1 MPIVA
6 VAADNENG
14 AATALYPQALAINA
28 PGFTLNAPMAA
39 NLAVKADLI
48 GIEVAAVLAIFVPGF
63 AGYGS
68 LGQGKRWDNKKS
80 KRDTDEANK
89 GRRFHGSGS
98 LLCNLNP
105 TTPHVRWEP
114 GSDAACER
122 SLAQ

>member
-1 MPIVA
+1 VPIVA

-14 AATALYPQALAINA
+14 SATALYPKALAVNA

-48 GIEVAAVLAIFVPGF
+48 GIEVAAILAVFVLGF

-68 LGQGKRWDNKKS
+68 LGQGKRWDNKTCKHY
-80 KRDTDEANK
+80 TDEANQ
-89 GRRFHGSGS
+89 GRRFHRSNS

-105 TTPHVRWEP
+105 TAPHVRW
-114 GSDAACER
+114 GTRKRR
-122 SLAQ
+122 SM